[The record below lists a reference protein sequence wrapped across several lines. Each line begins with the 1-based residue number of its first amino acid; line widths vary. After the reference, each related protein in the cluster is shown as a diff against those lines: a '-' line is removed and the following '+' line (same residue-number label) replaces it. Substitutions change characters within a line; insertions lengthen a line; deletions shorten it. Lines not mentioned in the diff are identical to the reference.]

1 MKAYLRNI
9 LDLRENSDFEKT
21 KETIS
26 EGVSLR
32 GYNLWILI
40 CSTVLASIGLDT
52 NSTAIIIGAMLISPL
67 MSPILG
73 VGLSLAIHDKDLLF
87 RSLRDLCLA
96 VFISLAVSILYFFLS
111 PLGEPTAELQSRT
124 FPTLLDVL
132 VALFG
137 GIAGIVS
144 ISRHNQTNAIPG
156 VAIATALMPP
166 LCTAGFGLAT
176 LRWSYFLG
184 AFYLFFIN
192 AVFISAATY
201 LIVKSLH
208 FPEKGFINRR
218 LERQYRFWFGLVGF
232 FVLIPSV
239 YFLYTV
245 YRRELVKK
253 DIETLVINPIKREGN
268 EILKWDLVST
278 DSTYLI
284 KVYHSGSQLS
294 DSMQHAIDSAL
305 HTHRMPQYYIMP
317 MRINLTKD
325 EVSQL
330 SAEMT
335 RQMFQEMHID
345 ELREQNLQTQQ
356 AVKKAAY
363 AQVFNEVRIA
373 FPQIDTLYNGW
384 LSLANSAKNIDTLP
398 IVFYKPRRNITRTQ
412 QQQLYDFLKVRLSRD
427 TIVVIRQ

>member
-1 MKAYLRNI
+1 MPYQVLQLPLRSCH
-9 LDLRENSDFEKT
+9 R
-21 KETIS
+21 
-26 EGVSLR
+26 
-32 GYNLWILI
+32 
-40 CSTVLASIGLDT
+40 
-52 NSTAIIIGAMLISPL
+52 
-67 MSPILG
+67 
-73 VGLSLAIHDKDLLF
+73 
-87 RSLRDLCLA
+87 
-96 VFISLAVSILYFFLS
+96 
-111 PLGEPTAELQSRT
+111 
-124 FPTLLDVL
+124 
-132 VALFG
+132 
-137 GIAGIVS
+137 
-144 ISRHNQTNAIPG
+144 
-156 VAIATALMPP
+156 

-356 AVKKAAY
+356 AAKKAAY

-384 LSLANSAKNIDTLP
+384 LSLADSAKNIDTLP